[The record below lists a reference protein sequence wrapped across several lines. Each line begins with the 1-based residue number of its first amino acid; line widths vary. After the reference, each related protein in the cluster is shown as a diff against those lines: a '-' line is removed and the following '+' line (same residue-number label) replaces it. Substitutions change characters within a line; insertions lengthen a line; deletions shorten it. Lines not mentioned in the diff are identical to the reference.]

1 MPASTFAAIP
11 PLEVVMLGEDD
22 ITLGAEVKV
31 LRFEACGHGQR

>member
-11 PLEVVMLGEDD
+11 PLEVVRLGEDD

-31 LRFEACGHGQR
+31 LRVEVLWHGQR